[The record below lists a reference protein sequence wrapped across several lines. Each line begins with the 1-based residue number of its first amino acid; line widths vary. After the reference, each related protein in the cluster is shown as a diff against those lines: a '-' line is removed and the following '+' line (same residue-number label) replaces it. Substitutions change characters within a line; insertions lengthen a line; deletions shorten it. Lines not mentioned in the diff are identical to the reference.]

1 MWAMCSHF
9 FYLFM
14 ATKQLYGRTV
24 IYTTADEVT
33 RENIVDLISA
43 ADSVHET
50 NATDI
55 EYLYEYYRGRQP
67 ILDRV
72 KEVRPE
78 INNTIVENRAKEI
91 VDFWVGYAFGEP
103 IQYIGRGDVDAEKV
117 AQLNDYM
124 LSEDKES
131 KDVELATWQM
141 ICGTSYRM
149 CLPDDGRPDGVEN
162 FETEEEPCPIEIYTL
177 NPQNTAV
184 VYSSG
189 IGNRPM
195 FAYIKTQNEE
205 NETVYEGYTRDVFFR
220 IVADEIET
228 WTAHTM
234 GRIPIIEYPAN
245 EARLGAFEIVLTL
258 LDAINDLDSN
268 RMDNIEEIVQAL
280 IVATNCTF
288 PEGTT
293 PTTLRQQGIVT
304 LTSADGMEQK
314 LQLLT
319 EKIDQSQTQEL
330 KNDLYD
336 SVLTICA
343 MPNRNGGGSTK
354 DTGVAV
360 IYRDGWSAAETRAKK
375 IEMTFKK
382 SEREFLKLALSF
394 LKTSGGLDLNFS
406 DLEIKFTRRN
416 YEGLEQKAEVLDK
429 LLSNPKIAPRLA
441 FNVSNLFA
449 DPEEA
454 YRESLPFIEGAEVNT
469 AEETAIE

>member
-1 MWAMCSHF
+1 MRASARI
-9 FYLFM
+9 FYFMSRQLF
-14 ATKQLYGRTV
+14 GRTV
-24 IYTTADEVT
+24 IYTAVDEIT
-33 RENIVDLISA
+33 KENIVDVISA

-50 NATDI
+50 NASDI
-55 EYLYEYYRGRQP
+55 DYLYNYYKGRQE

-78 INNTIVENRAKEI
+78 INNMIVENRAKEI

-103 IQYIGRGDVDAEKV
+103 IQYIGRGEASPEDIAL
-117 AQLNDYM
+117 LNDYM

-162 FETEEEPCPIEIYTL
+162 FEEDEPCPFELYTL
-177 NPQNTAV
+177 NPMNTAV

-189 IGNRPM
+189 IGNRKM
-195 FAYIKTQNEE
+195 LGYIKTVNEE
-205 NETVYEGYTRDVFFR
+205 NETVYEAYTRDYFYRV
-220 IVADEIET
+220 VGDAVVD
-228 WTAHTM
+228 AVPHSM
-234 GRIPIIEYPAN
+234 GQIPIIEYPAN
-245 EARLGAFEIVLTL
+245 DARLGAFEVVLSL

-268 RMDNIEEIVQAL
+268 RLDNVEEIVQAL

-343 MPNRNGGGSTK
+343 MPNRNGGGSTR
-354 DTGVAV
+354 DTGIAV
-360 IYRDGWSAAETRAKK
+360 IYRDGWSAAETRAKN
-375 IEMTFKK
+375 IEMIFKK
-382 SEREFLKLALSF
+382 SEKEFLKLALSF
-394 LKTSGGLDLNFS
+394 LRTSGGIDLNFS
-406 DLEIKFTRRN
+406 NVEIKFTRRN
-416 YEGLEQKAEVLDK
+416 YEGIEAKAEVFDK
-429 LLSNPKIAPRLA
+429 LSSNPKIAPRLA
-441 FNVSNLFA
+441 FIVSNLFA

-454 YRESLPFIEGAEVNT
+454 YKESLPYIEQAETQEVTDIAEGT
-469 AEETAIE
+469 A